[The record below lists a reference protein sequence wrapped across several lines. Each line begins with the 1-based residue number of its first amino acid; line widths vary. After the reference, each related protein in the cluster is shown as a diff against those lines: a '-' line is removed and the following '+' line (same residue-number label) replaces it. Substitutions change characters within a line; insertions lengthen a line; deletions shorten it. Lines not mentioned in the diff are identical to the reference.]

1 MIKISDRWVIDADSM
16 CYILKETKINQKGNN
31 VGKEREEVKGYFSSV
46 PEALKRIYDTE
57 VMEKVSSTDL
67 DLKSAIDEMNA
78 IRERVIQDI
87 NKATAGMTNEKI
99 RTDN

>member
-31 VGKEREEVKGYFSSV
+31 VGKERQEIKGYFSSI

-57 VMEKVSSTDL
+57 VMEKVADTDF
-67 DLKSAIDEMNA
+67 DLKSVIGEINA
-78 IRERVIQDI
+78 IRERVVQDI
-87 NKATAGMTNEKI
+87 NKAEIVKNEM
-99 RTDN
+99 